1 MPEFQL
7 GNVEPESQA
16 QAAGFESAHLTLG
29 RAASRKVTWAAGH
42 RLGAG
47 VEAARL
53 TVSGH
58 HPPEV
63 SLLLCGRSGSGV
75 PPRLAQ
81 PSAHLRASA
90 FLPWTLSHRLCP
102 CLAEGQVLRVRGIL
116 QQPREG
122 PAVACGTQQDPYCA
136 CLPFGKF
143 PCHPPFCSASG
154 LRIFGHKRAS
164 R

>member
-1 MPEFQL
+1 M
-7 GNVEPESQA
+7 
-16 QAAGFESAHLTLG
+16 
-29 RAASRKVTWAAGH
+29 
-42 RLGAG
+42 
-47 VEAARL
+47 
-53 TVSGH
+53 SGH

-90 FLPWTLSHRLCP
+90 FLPRTLSHRLCP

-136 CLPFGKF
+136 RLPFGKF

-154 LRIFGHKRAS
+154 LRIFGHKRALRCPVLPGS
-164 R
+164 AGHNSWGNAEITKCFLERGRFLPFCITQSLSQHSVLLL